1 MDATIEDVIVDPQ
14 SGEVQYL
21 VISGD
26 FGQGGRWIP
35 VPLTAVQWNE
45 ANQNFL
51 LGVNNADL
59 QTAPAFEGGQFPDFT
74 TDEWRT
80 DIDAFWQGMD
90 TGAQ

>member
-1 MDATIEDVIVDPQ
+1 
-14 SGEVQYL
+14 
-21 VISGD
+21 
-26 FGQGGRWIP
+26 
-35 VPLTAVQWNE
+35 VQWNE